1 MNNLLLLFYE
11 FAKIGLFTFGG
22 GYAMIPMLK
31 DVVTKYNWISL
42 EEFQDFIAVSE
53 CTPGS
58 IAINM
63 ATYVG
68 FETEGV
74 IGAIVSSIGVILPS
88 FIIILIIAC
97 VLKNFT
103 KYRVVKIVMYVLK
116 PITIALILGTGINLS
131 LSVLNVSYSNMN
143 NINYKSIII
152 FFSLLFILY
161 LYKFI
166 FKKKMNS
173 IIFIL
178 LSAVVG
184 IIVSLIFKF

>member
-42 EEFQDFIAVSE
+42 NEFEDFIAISE

-74 IGAIVSSIGVILPS
+74 LGAIVSSIGVILPS
-88 FIIILIIAC
+88 FIIILIIAS

-103 KYRVVKIVMYVLK
+103 KYKVVKIVMYVLK
-116 PITIALILGTGINLS
+116 PVTIALILGTGINLA
-131 LSVLNVSYSNMN
+131 LSILNISCNNVS
-143 NINYKSIII
+143 NINYNSIII
-152 FFSLLFILY
+152 FIVLVFILF
-161 LYKFI
+161 LYKLI

-173 IIFIL
+173 IVFIL
-178 LSAVVG
+178 LSALVG
-184 IIVSLIFKF
+184 IIVSLLFNL

>member
-1 MNNLLLLFYE
+1 MSNLLLLFYE

-42 EEFQDFIAVSE
+42 SEFEDFIAISE

-68 FETEGV
+68 FETEG
-74 IGAIVSSIGVILPS
+74 ILGAIISSIGVILPS
-88 FIIILIIAC
+88 FIIILIIAS

-103 KYRVVKIVMYVLK
+103 KYKVVKIVMYVLK
-116 PITIALILGTGINLS
+116 PITIALILGTGINLG
-131 LSVLNVSYSNMN
+131 LSVLNISYN
-143 NINYKSIII
+143 NVTDINYNSIII
-152 FFSLLFILY
+152 FIVLVSILF
-161 LYKFI
+161 LYKLI

-173 IIFIL
+173 IVFIL
-178 LSAVVG
+178 LSALVG
-184 IIVSLIFKF
+184 IIVSLIFNL

>member
-42 EEFQDFIAVSE
+42 NEFEDFIAISE

-74 IGAIVSSIGVILPS
+74 LGAIISSIGVILPS
-88 FIIILIIAC
+88 FIIILIIASI
-97 VLKNFT
+97 LKNFT
-103 KYRVVKIVMYVLK
+103 KYKVVKIVMYVLK
-116 PITIALILGTGINLS
+116 PITIALILGTGINLA
-131 LSVLNVSYSNMN
+131 LSILNLSCNNVS
-143 NINYKSIII
+143 NINYNSIII
-152 FFSLLFILY
+152 FIVLVVILF
-161 LYKFI
+161 LYKLI

-178 LSAVVG
+178 LSALVG
-184 IIVSLIFKF
+184 IIVSLLFNL